1 MRTNCQRDESGSRK
15 RTGKSETK
23 ILEKAW
29 EDCHKAWQAGFD
41 GGYDEGFAAGVEEAK
56 EQFMQTQ
63 LLLFHTGGHA

>member
-15 RTGKSETK
+15 RTGKSEAK
-23 ILEKAW
+23 VLEKTW
-29 EDCHKAWQAGFD
+29 EDCHKAWQD
-41 GGYDEGFAAGVEEAK
+41 GYDEGFAAGVEEAK